1 MHIDLVYCANS
12 FSTTVLPPRRQHFS
26 AFYYS
31 NSNAGKLS
39 VVLNWG
45 YILDTVQYTGH
56 GTCKVYV
63 AASCLMYIHVI
74 IVCIHLTAQ
83 SAEGNVFCDSFFFV

>member
-12 FSTTVLPPRRQHFS
+12 FSTTVLLPRRQHFS

-63 AASCLMYIHVI
+63 AALSNCLLDVHTCNYSMHTLD
-74 IVCIHLTAQ
+74 CT
-83 SAEGNVFCDSFFFV
+83 ECRG